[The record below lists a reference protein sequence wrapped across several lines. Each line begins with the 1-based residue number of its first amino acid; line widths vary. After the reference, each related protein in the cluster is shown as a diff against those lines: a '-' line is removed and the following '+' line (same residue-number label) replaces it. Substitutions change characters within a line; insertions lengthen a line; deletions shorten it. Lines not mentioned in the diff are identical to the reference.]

1 MKKFLFTLL
10 AAMALVSCFAQG
22 AAKKKVAVTIKTVL
36 TANKTIFKPGE
47 TIPFRFEYKC
57 PENYWLAGWGTTA
70 YLKNIPG
77 DFPKIMKLKINGKNP
92 EWQNVSVSPYR
103 WFSKA
108 KPGNSGSIS
117 TKGWPEGDYCISI
130 TGLFREKA
138 KGNLKT
144 DVYRGSHLLFTL
156 EK

>member
-1 MKKFLFTLL
+1 MVIAKLEENMESVKISRTLL
-10 AAMALVSCFAQG
+10 KRLP
-22 AAKKKVAVTIKTVL
+22 IYL
-36 TANKTIFKPGE
+36 NH
-47 TIPFRFEYKC
+47 
-57 PENYWLAGWGTTA
+57 
-70 YLKNIPG
+70 LKNIPG
-77 DFPKIMKLKINGKNP
+77 DFPKVMKLKINGKNP